1 MAKVAG
7 LNFFHTSIYRMYSFV
22 PLLALFG
29 LTPVA
34 ASVADCSAG
43 KSLFQLTSM
52 SFSPDPTVPGQ
63 NSTLLLSMKIPEEIN
78 NGTATYTSTYNFIP
92 LTPSTDDLC
101 GTTVNCPIG
110 EGYLDTLS
118 TFPIDKSLSGSL
130 TLKIVWADL
139 TGRQLLCVMIKTKL
153 GDAAKQVALRYKSLR
168 GNYNRTHNKYKKRK
182 HRNHKAHLAHKAL
195 VARSKCLLL
204 NNWTNV
210 SQAEMNC

>member
-1 MAKVAG
+1 
-7 LNFFHTSIYRMYSFV
+7 MYFFV
-22 PLLALFG
+22 PLLALVG
-29 LTPVA
+29 LTSLAPVY

-43 KSLFQLTSM
+43 KSLFRLTSM

-101 GTTVNCPIG
+101 GTTVACPIG

-118 TFPIDKSLSGSL
+118 TFPIDKSLTGSL

-153 GDAAKQVALRYKSLR
+153 GDAAKQVALPYKVQRYNSLR
-168 GNYNRTHNKYKKRK
+168 GSFNRTRSFKKK

-204 NNWTNV
+204 NKWANA
-210 SQAEMNC
+210 SLAAASCP

>member
-1 MAKVAG
+1 
-7 LNFFHTSIYRMYSFV
+7 MYSFV
-22 PLLALFG
+22 PLVALFSVFG
-29 LTPVA
+29 LTPVT

-43 KSLFQLTSM
+43 KSLFRLTSM

-78 NGTATYTSTYNFIP
+78 NGTVTYTSTYNFIP
-92 LTPSTDDLC
+92 LTPSSDDLC

-153 GDAAKQVALRYKSLR
+153 GDAAKQVALPYKVQRSNALR
-168 GNYNRTHNKYKKRK
+168 GNRTRSHKKK
-182 HRNHKAHLAHKAL
+182 HRNHKAHLAHKTL

>member
-1 MAKVAG
+1 
-7 LNFFHTSIYRMYSFV
+7 MYSFV
-22 PLLALFG
+22 PLLALFSVSSV
-29 LTPVA
+29 TPVT

-43 KSLFQLTSM
+43 KSLFRLTSM

-118 TFPIDKSLSGSL
+118 SFPIDKSLTGSL

-153 GDAAKQVALRYKSLR
+153 GDAAKQVALPYKVQRSNALR
-168 GNYNRTHNKYKKRK
+168 GNRTRSHKKRK

-204 NNWTNV
+204 NNWANA
-210 SQAEMNC
+210 SLAAASCP

>member
-1 MAKVAG
+1 
-7 LNFFHTSIYRMYSFV
+7 MYFFV
-22 PLLALFG
+22 PLLALFSVSSV
-29 LTPVA
+29 TPVT

-43 KSLFQLTSM
+43 KSLFRLTSM

-118 TFPIDKSLSGSL
+118 SFPIDKSLTGSL
-130 TLKIVWADL
+130 TLKIVWKDL
-139 TGRQLLCVMIKTKL
+139 TGRQLLCVVIKTKL

-168 GNYNRTHNKYKKRK
+168 GNYNRTRSHKKK

-204 NNWTNV
+204 GNWTNE
-210 SQAEMNC
+210 SHAEMNC

>member
-1 MAKVAG
+1 MFAF
-7 LNFFHTSIYRMYSFV
+7 L
-22 PLLALFG
+22 PLLALIG
-29 LTPVA
+29 LTPVT

-43 KSLFQLTSM
+43 KSLFRLTSM

-63 NSTLLLSMKIPEEIN
+63 NSTLMLSMKIPEEIN
-78 NGTATYTSTYNFIP
+78 NGTATYMSTYNFIP

-118 TFPIDKSLSGSL
+118 SFPIDKSLTGSL

-168 GNYNRTHNKYKKRK
+168 GQYNRTRSHKKRK

-204 NNWTNV
+204 NNWTNA
-210 SQAEMNC
+210 SLAAASCP

>member
-1 MAKVAG
+1 
-7 LNFFHTSIYRMYSFV
+7 
-22 PLLALFG
+22 
-29 LTPVA
+29 
-34 ASVADCSAG
+34 
-43 KSLFQLTSM
+43 M

-92 LTPSTDDLC
+92 LTPSTDELC

-110 EGYLDTLS
+110 EGYLDTRS
-118 TFPIDKSLSGSL
+118 SFPIDKGLSGSL

-139 TGRQLLCVMIKTKL
+139 TGRQLLCVVIKTKL
-153 GDAAKQVALRYKSLR
+153 GDAAKQVALRYKALR
-168 GNYNRTHNKYKKRK
+168 GQYNRTRSHKKK

-204 NNWTNV
+204 NNWANA
-210 SQAEMNC
+210 SLAAASCP

>member
-1 MAKVAG
+1 MFAF
-7 LNFFHTSIYRMYSFV
+7 L
-22 PLLALFG
+22 PLLALIG
-29 LTPVA
+29 LSNITPVI
-34 ASVADCSAG
+34 ASVADCSKG

-78 NGTATYTSTYNFIP
+78 NGTVTYTSTYNFIP

-118 TFPIDKSLSGSL
+118 SFPIDKGLSGSL
-130 TLKIVWADL
+130 TLKVVWADL
-139 TGRQLLCVMIKTKL
+139 TGRQLLCVVIKTKL
-153 GDAAKQVALRYKSLR
+153 GDAAKQLALRYKALR
-168 GNYNRTHNKYKKRK
+168 GQYNRTRSHKK

-195 VARSKCLLL
+195 VARSK
-204 NNWTNV
+204 
-210 SQAEMNC
+210 

>member
-1 MAKVAG
+1 
-7 LNFFHTSIYRMYSFV
+7 
-22 PLLALFG
+22 
-29 LTPVA
+29 
-34 ASVADCSAG
+34 
-43 KSLFQLTSM
+43 M

-118 TFPIDKSLSGSL
+118 TFPIDKSLTGSL

-153 GDAAKQVALRYKSLR
+153 GDAAKQVALPYKVQRSSALRSSALR
-168 GNYNRTHNKYKKRK
+168 GNRTRSHKKRK

>member
-1 MAKVAG
+1 
-7 LNFFHTSIYRMYSFV
+7 MYLLV
-22 PLLALFG
+22 PLLALIGFSSV
-29 LTPVA
+29 TPA
-34 ASVADCSAG
+34 TASVADCSAG
-43 KSLFQLTSM
+43 KSLFRLTSM

-92 LTPSTDDLC
+92 LTPSTDELC

-110 EGYLDTLS
+110 EGYLDTRS
-118 TFPIDKSLSGSL
+118 SFPIDKSLSGSL
-130 TLKIVWADL
+130 TLKVVWRDL
-139 TGRQLLCVMIKTKL
+139 TGRQLLCVVIKTKL
-153 GDAAKQVALRYKSLR
+153 GDAAKQLALRYKSLR
-168 GNYNRTHNKYKKRK
+168 GNYNRTRSHKKRK

-204 NNWTNV
+204 GNWTNE

>member
-1 MAKVAG
+1 
-7 LNFFHTSIYRMYSFV
+7 MYFFV
-22 PLLALFG
+22 PLLALFSVFSVA
-29 LTPVA
+29 PVT

-43 KSLFQLTSM
+43 KSLFRLTSM

-92 LTPSTDDLC
+92 LTPTTDDLC

-118 TFPIDKSLSGSL
+118 SFPIDKSLTGSL
-130 TLKIVWADL
+130 TLKIVWKDL

-168 GNYNRTHNKYKKRK
+168 GNYNRTRSHKKK

-204 NNWTNV
+204 NKWANA